1 MEWNKDK
8 LISSLYRR
16 ERQSKSVWAV
26 RARVKGGNVVTVTL
40 GNADLIPAIEARK
53 LAKIVLAKMSQG
65 INPNTEQKQA
75 KKVSKA
81 RGFTLAQ
88 AVEQY
93 SEFAHWKPKTR
104 QDALSTLQRRFGDW
118 YKRPLADISR
128 EDCLKRFQDIKKD
141 VLTKR
146 TRIDKRRQAA
156 SLEVRIPNNEIGLGE
171 AQRAFRY
178 LSAVFNSFLSDDAA
192 GERLLP
198 KGNPVLVLKDKKVR
212 RALKPKEVY
221 LDSEKRDSLYEEL
234 RICSHPEYKG
244 PIQEEDADLVWL
256 LMHTG
261 LRLEEALQM
270 KWAHVDFKQKIF
282 TAIDTKNH
290 TNHTLPMT
298 SATEHLFR
306 RRFND
311 RGNLKYGLKNP
322 FVYPS
327 PLSDKYPMSASRT
340 FDRLSDAI
348 GFKFT
353 AHDLRRT
360 VATVAD
366 GCGYDLDS
374 IGKILNHKKKGV
386 TASYIQNTHQR
397 LKRILEDVQ
406 NNLFQESDFVEFEP
420 VKNSL

>member
-16 ERQSKSVWAV
+16 ERQSKSVWV
-26 RARVKGGNVVTVTL
+26 IRARVKGGNSVTVTL
-40 GNADLIPAIEARK
+40 GNADLISAVEARQ
-53 LAKIVLAKMSQG
+53 LAKKELAKLSQG
-65 INPNTEQKQA
+65 INPNAERKQA
-75 KKVSKA
+75 KQVSKA

-93 SEFAHWKPKTR
+93 SEIAHWKPKTR

-118 YKRPLADISR
+118 YRRPLADISR
-128 EDCLKRFQDIKKD
+128 EDCLNRFQEIKKD
-141 VLTKR
+141 VATKKA
-146 TRIDKRRQAA
+146 RIDKKRRAN
-156 SLEVRIPNNEIGLGE
+156 SLDITIPNNEVGLGE

-178 LSAVFNSFLSDDAA
+178 LSAVFNCFSSDDAA
-192 GERLLP
+192 GEKLLP

-212 RALKPKEVY
+212 RALRPKEVY
-221 LDSEKRDSLYEEL
+221 LDAEKRESLYEEL

-244 PIQEEDADLVWL
+244 PIQEEDADLAWL

-261 LRLEEALQM
+261 LRLEEALQL
-270 KWAHVDFKQKIF
+270 KWANVDFKQKTF

-298 SATEHLFR
+298 SATETLFKR
-306 RRFND
+306 RYSD
-311 RGNLKYGLKNP
+311 RGNLKFGLKSP

-327 PLSDKYPMSASRT
+327 PISESKPISASRT
-340 FDRLSDAI
+340 FDRLSKAI

-386 TASYIQNTHQR
+386 TAKYIQNTYER
-397 LKRILEDVQ
+397 LKAILEDVQ
-406 NNLFQESDFVEFEP
+406 NNLFIEP
-420 VKNSL
+420 DLAD

>member
-141 VLTKR
+141 VLTKK
-146 TRIDKRRQAA
+146 TRIDKKRQAA
-156 SLEVRIPNNEIGLGE
+156 SLEVLIPNNEIGLGE

-221 LDSEKRDSLYEEL
+221 LDAEKRESLYEEL
-234 RICSHPEYKG
+234 RICNHPEYKG

-270 KWAHVDFKQKIF
+270 KWTNVDFKQKTF
-282 TAIDTKNH
+282 TATDTKNH

-298 SATEHLFR
+298 SATETLFK
-306 RRFND
+306 RRFRE
-311 RGNLKYGLKNP
+311 RGRLKFGLQSP

-327 PLSDKYPMSASRT
+327 PISDKRPMSASRT

-366 GCGYDLDS
+366 SCGYDLES

-386 TASYIQNTHQR
+386 TANYIQTTHER
-397 LKRILEDVQ
+397 LRAILEDVQ
-406 NNLFQESDFVEFEP
+406 NNLFIEPDFEQVDSD
-420 VKNSL
+420 K

>member
-8 LISSLYRR
+8 LMPSLYRR
-16 ERQSKSVWAV
+16 ERLSKSVWV
-26 RARVKGGNVVTVTL
+26 IRARVKGGNAITVTL
-40 GNADLIPAIEARK
+40 GNADLISAVEARQ
-53 LAKIVLAKMSQG
+53 LAKKELAKLSQG
-65 INPNTEQKQA
+65 INPNAERKQA

-93 SEFAHWKPKTR
+93 SEIAHWKPKTR

-118 YKRPLADISR
+118 YRRPLADISR
-128 EDCLKRFQDIKKD
+128 EDCLNRFQEIKKD
-141 VLTKR
+141 VSAKKA
-146 TRIDKRRQAA
+146 RIDKKRGAN
-156 SLEVRIPNNEIGLGE
+156 SLRVAIPNNEVGLGE

-178 LSAVFNSFLSDDAA
+178 LSAVFNSFSSDDAA
-192 GERLLP
+192 GEKLLP

-221 LDSEKRDSLYEEL
+221 LDSEQRENLYQEL
-234 RICSHPEYKG
+234 RICSHYEYKG
-244 PIQEEDADLVWL
+244 NVQAEDADLAWL

-270 KWAHVDFKQKIF
+270 KWANVDFKQKIF

-298 SATEHLFR
+298 SATETLFK
-306 RRFND
+306 RRFSEK
-311 RGNLKYGLKNP
+311 GNLKFGLKSP

-327 PLSDKYPMSASRT
+327 PLSDKQPMTASRT
-340 FDRLSDAI
+340 FDRLSEAI

-366 GCGYDLDS
+366 GCGYDLDA

-386 TASYIQNTHQR
+386 TARYIQNTHQR
-397 LKRILEDVQ
+397 LKAILEDVQ
-406 NNLFQESDFVEFEP
+406 NNLFIEPEF
-420 VKNSL
+420 LDDDR